1 MLLRIIQESFF
12 ALWFFLPA
20 GIANMMPIFAA
31 RWPVLKNWEFPM
43 DFGLHFRGKRVFGS
57 HKTVRGLVV
66 GIIFATLTLWLQQ
79 LAYENIGWV
88 TDWVAHVN
96 YSALNVFV
104 LGPLFAIGA
113 LLGDAIKS
121 FFKRQVGVPPGE
133 TWFPFDQVDYIIGG
147 AIATWAFVPLSFKQ
161 YALLI
166 FLWFFLHL
174 IATTVGYLTG
184 LKDKPI

>member
-1 MLLRIIQESFF
+1 MLLKIIHESFF

-31 RWPVLKNWEFPM
+31 RWPIIKNWEFPM
-43 DFGLHFRGKRVFGS
+43 DFGLSFRGKRVFGS

-79 LAYENIGWV
+79 LAFEHIGWV
-88 TDWVAHVN
+88 SSWVTHID
-96 YSALNVFV
+96 YSTLPTLI

-113 LLGDAIKS
+113 LLGDAIES
-121 FFKRQVGVPPGE
+121 FFKRQKGVEPGE
-133 TWFPFDQVDYIIGG
+133 GWFPFDQIDYIVGG
-147 AIATWAFVPLSFKQ
+147 AIATWAFVPLSLKQ

-166 FLWFFLHL
+166 FLWFLTHV
-174 IATTVGYLTG
+174 IATTVGYLIG
-184 LKDKPI
+184 VKDKPI